1 MSEDRGDRPRVI
13 GELTARNAA
22 ARPGQEAV
30 VDGAR
35 RMSWTDFDD
44 RVTRLAN
51 ALLDEMGLEP
61 GDRIAFLGENCLEG
75 FELLYGGPM
84 VGVIVVPLNDRLA
97 DKELAGVLAAI
108 EPKVL
113 FHTAAAAERAA
124 LLTGSAEAMMVTV
137 GHADHAAYDALLAAA
152 GTSRPDVRVEP
163 DDVSSICFTSGTTGR
178 PKGVM
183 MTHRAQLA
191 FARAQTVIEPVS
203 SDSRHLFARQ
213 LAVAPGHRIAAWHG
227 LNGGCTIITPRFV
240 PSDFFRVVE
249 EERVTNVLLAPT
261 QLQML
266 LDDGNPAGHDLAT
279 LRTIVYG
286 GAPTTPTLLAATME
300 FFSCDLLQAYG
311 GTEAGQILYVS
322 RYDHHAGRV
331 GAYHNVVPGV
341 EIERR
346 SEDGR
351 VVGDDEPGQIHVHS
365 EQLMAGYWRDPDK
378 TAAVLHDGW
387 YATGDLSIVDAD
399 GGIQV
404 AGRTSDMIISGG
416 YNIMPI
422 EIEDLIRE
430 HLAVRDVAVFGVPD
444 ELWGEAVHA
453 AVVVGDAH
461 DLDVDELGE
470 LCASQLA
477 AFKTPK
483 AIHLVDQLPLTLLGK
498 VDKASLRREWTT

>member
-1 MSEDRGDRPRVI
+1 MTEGSGDDPRVI
-13 GELTARNAA
+13 GELPARQAS
-22 ARPGQEAV
+22 ARPDQEAV

-35 RMSWTDFDD
+35 RMSWADFDE

-51 ALLDEMGLEP
+51 ALLGELGLVQ
-61 GDRIAFLGENCLEG
+61 GDRVAFLGENCLEG
-75 FELLYGGPM
+75 FELLYSGPM

-97 DKELAGVLAAI
+97 DNELAGIVAAI

-113 FHTAAAAERAA
+113 FHTAAATDRAA
-124 LLTGSAEAMMVTV
+124 LLTGSAKVTMVTV
-137 GHADHAAYDALLAAA
+137 GHVDHAVYDALLAAA
-152 GTSRPDVRVEP
+152 GTSRPDIRVEP

-191 FARAQTVIEPVS
+191 FARAQTIIEPVS

-213 LAVAPGHRIAAWHG
+213 LAVAPGHRITAWHG
-227 LNGGCTIITPRFV
+227 LNGGCTIIMPRFV
-240 PSDFFRVVE
+240 PSDFFRFVE
-249 EERVTNVLLAPT
+249 EEQVTNVLLAPT

-300 FFSCDLLQAYG
+300 FFSCDLMQAYG

-322 RYDHHAGRV
+322 RDDHHVGRV
-331 GAYHNVVPGV
+331 RAYHNVVPGV

-346 SEDGR
+346 AEDGR
-351 VVGDDEPGQIHVHS
+351 VVGDDEPGQVHVHS
-365 EQLMAGYWRDPDK
+365 EQLMGGYWSDPDK
-378 TAAVLHDGW
+378 TAAVLYDGW
-387 YATGDLSIVDAD
+387 YATGDLAIVDAD
-399 GGIQV
+399 GGIRV

-430 HLAVRDVAVFGVPD
+430 HPAVRDVAVFGVPD
-444 ELWGEAVHA
+444 ELWGEAVCA
-453 AVVVGDAH
+453 AVVVGGAH
-461 DLDVDELGE
+461 DLDVDELGK
-470 LCASQLA
+470 LCASKLA
-477 AFKTPK
+477 TFKTPK

-498 VDKASLRREWTT
+498 VDKASLRRKWTT